1 MKLNKIEREIKPLS
15 EISTAE
21 LVDELTKRE
30 GVKKITVAPYEKKT
44 VNTEGPTVILEVI
57 D

>member
-1 MKLNKIEREIKPLS
+1 MEVEALAA
-15 EISTAE
+15 ISTAE

-30 GVKKITVAPYEKKT
+30 GVKKIKVAPYEKKT

>member
-1 MKLNKIEREIKPLS
+1 MKDVEVEALAA
-15 EISTAE
+15 ISTAE